1 VITILDVVDN
11 FFGSK
16 RLEPLSASP
25 LPGKLIAEFGE
36 AVRAFAAAFEPPKL
50 EQRQF
55 PIYMGGWP
63 SANVW
68 CAARSRLAV
77 SAVLY
82 CGQVVAKDPLSDWFS
97 DEQYQVPHLMRSRPG
112 YRDPLSGGLNI
123 AASRQFLRAV
133 LPGLVELRPLIE
145 KQVLVLVPSEAIA
158 LRLRDASNSL
168 TSSLMGKFRPQT
180 EQIAEQFTPTD
191 LAVED
196 NCRGTF
202 VFAGGQKEEQ
212 VAAAIE
218 EAVNYFAREYLLA
231 ADSGSSYCA
240 PFLFEQFVLEEGLGE
255 LLFERPRHRVLQA
268 VITSKLPVFQQV
280 DPSLLA
286 TLHDDELFGQFRAE
300 LHAIYESLPPS
311 AEGIAR
317 YLAEQEQDLLAPKLR
332 EVSRSVDRG
341 ALKNFGLEYAGII
354 AGLGAGIA
362 VGTVTRDFEA
372 SVLSAGLGR
381 LLPYLLDRLKESR
394 ETTESALP
402 IWTKLYRHQLG
413 VVDELPTSAAEGG
426 LAPGEPFWGI
436 PTEASMAVHVSAGL
450 LVAEHIPHRTQRV
463 CSTRGYSE
471 GVYSPCPCGSGLA
484 YKFCCQGLPL
494 RTERSPASD

>member
-16 RLEPLSASP
+16 RLDPLGALP
-25 LPGKLIAEFGE
+25 LPGKLIAEFGQ
-36 AVRAFAAAFEPPKL
+36 AVRAFAATFKPPKL
-50 EQRQF
+50 EREF

-112 YRDPLSGGLNI
+112 YRDPRSGELNI

-145 KQVLVLVPSEAIA
+145 KEVLVLVPSESIA
-158 LRLRDASNSL
+158 LRRRDESNSL
-168 TSSLMGKFRPQT
+168 TTSLMGKFRAQT
-180 EQIAEQFTPTD
+180 ERIAERFTPSD

-202 VFAGGQKEEQ
+202 VFTGGQKEQQ

-218 EAVNYFAREYLLA
+218 EAVTYFAREYLLA
-231 ADSGSSYCA
+231 TDSGSSYCA

-255 LLFERPRHRVLQA
+255 LLFEGPRHRVLQA
-268 VITSKLPVFQQV
+268 VITSKLPLLQQV

-286 TLHDDELFGQFRAE
+286 TIHDDELFGQFRAE
-300 LHAIYESLPPS
+300 LHAIYENLPPS
-311 AEGIAR
+311 AEGIQR

-341 ALKNFGLEYAGII
+341 ALKRFGLEHAGLI

-362 VGTVTRDFEA
+362 VGTVSGDFEVA
-372 SVLSAGLGR
+372 VMSVGLGR

-394 ETTESALP
+394 VTTESALP

-413 VVDELPTSAAEGG
+413 VVDELPTFAAQGD
-426 LAPGEPFWGI
+426 LSLGEPFWGI
-436 PTEASMAVHVSAGL
+436 PAEASMAVQVSAGL
-450 LVAEHIPHRTQRV
+450 LVAEHIPHPSQGAPPAG
-463 CSTRGYSE
+463 GYSE
-471 GVYSPCPCGSGLA
+471 GVYRPCPCGSGLR
-484 YKFCCQGLPL
+484 YKFCCQGSRFDGL
-494 RTERSPASD
+494 RSPASD